1 MTASV
6 VVGLAGLFWLLFAIF
21 SLANGDVYGFP
32 LGLGGVVCGL
42 TLFAAGVGLMRLA
55 RGPDRARDQA
65 GKGRVQVGRRTL
77 STLLLVVSIVLIY
90 MGASGLIFA
99 LLSFFAHHSDPQ
111 GVSQVAWGIPE
122 LAIGLGGMQAAR
134 YLRRR

>member
-1 MTASV
+1 VA
-6 VVGLAGLFWLLFAIF
+6 
-21 SLANGDVYGFP
+21 
-32 LGLGGVVCGL
+32 CGL

-65 GKGRVQVGRRTL
+65 SKGRVQVGRRTL
-77 STLLLVVSIVLIY
+77 STLLLVVSIVLVY

-99 LLSFFAHHSDPQ
+99 LGTFFAHHSDPD
-111 GVSQVAWGIPE
+111 VVFQVALGIPY